1 MTCAPISMVVLLQVY
16 KCISHPN
23 CLTKLK
29 VEKKDGWYKMYM
41 NNATHLEKPSVVY
54 SGTTI
59 SGEFVPFVKQNMLKK
74 RGAMAIH
81 TELVAKFSG
90 DKDVETRIPTEGD
103 INSFIRSEKSKDL
116 TMDTLWDALSWGNDS
131 SRIVRTAC
139 DLEKITNLAKVL
151 TLEVRE

>member
-1 MTCAPISMVVLLQVY
+1 MTCAAISMDVLLQVY

-23 CLTKLK
+23 CRKKLK
-29 VEKKDGWYKMYM
+29 VEKKDGCYKMYL
-41 NNATHLEKPSVVY
+41 NNATHPEKPSMVY

-59 SGEFVPFVKQNMLKK
+59 SGEFVPFVKQNMSKK
-74 RGAMAIH
+74 KGAKAIH
-81 TELVAKFSG
+81 TELVAKYSG
-90 DKDVETRIPTEGD
+90 DKDIETRIPTEGD

-116 TMDTLWDALSWGNDS
+116 TMDTLWDALIWGNDP
-131 SRIVRTAC
+131 SRLVKTAS